1 MSLGILI
8 SGRGSNMDAI
18 IAATK
23 THALDATVAVVISDN
38 PNAEGIK
45 KAKKQGVVTFGLNVN
60 DFASKK
66 EYEEDVVKILKGHGV
81 DLLCLAG
88 YMRIVGD
95 TLLTEFENKII
106 NIHPSLLPAFRGLNP
121 QKKALESG
129 VKYAG
134 CTVHYVTNIL
144 DGGPIIDQDI
154 VAIIENDTEKT
165 LSDRILE
172 KEHGLYPRAIQKVIQ
187 STATKKGEIA

>member
-1 MSLGILI
+1 
-8 SGRGSNMDAI
+8 MDAI